1 MAENKAGF
9 LTRIRN
15 GLGVINPF
23 LGGLPSPVYKEPTY
37 KNLNTNISPVQLQ
50 RLRHDVQMWR
60 EAIVEAENAWY
71 PHRVRMQRLFID
83 TQLNGHVAAC
93 MERRKDLTLLRDFC
107 VYNDDDTENEDVTRM
122 LQSKWFHD
130 IINYSL
136 DALFYGYSLVGLGDI
151 EDGKFKDINLVRRW
165 NISPDR
171 LNVTRLVYSLSG
183 FNFLEDPYKDWHIW
197 VKTPTETGQSPC
209 GYGLLYKVAIY
220 EIFMRNILGYNGDFV
235 ELFAQPYRVGKTL
248 KTEEN
253 ERNELAKALQ
263 DMGSAGWAIIDNM
276 DSIEFL
282 ESSLGGNGYKG
293 YADLEMRCTKMI
305 SKVLLGHADA
315 LDSVPGKL
323 GSSNGEENPVYQ
335 ALEDKQT
342 KDGRFIEEL
351 VNDQIIPKLRVLGFP
366 IPEGVHFCFSNDA
379 ETEEVKLKERENGK
393 AFADIALT
401 LKNAGL
407 KMDEKYFTE
416 MTGIPVT
423 DMPIPAPMPNLAIS
437 DKIKAKL
444 DKIYK

>member
-1 MAENKAGF
+1 MAENKPGL
-9 LTRIRN
+9 LTRIKN

-23 LGGLPSPVYKEPTY
+23 LGGLPSPVYKEPTD

-60 EAIVEAENAWY
+60 EAVVEAENAWY

-83 TQLNGHVAAC
+83 TQLNGHVFAC
-93 MERRKDLTLLRDFC
+93 IERRKDLTLLRDFC
-107 VYNDDDTENEDVTRM
+107 VYNQDGTENEEVTKM
-122 LQSKWFHD
+122 LETKWFTD

-136 DALFYGYSLVGLGDI
+136 DALFYGYSLVALGDI
-151 EDGKFKDINLVRRW
+151 EDGKFKDISIVRRW

-197 VKTPTETGQSPC
+197 VKTPSETGQSPC
-209 GYGLLYKVAIY
+209 GYGLLYKVAMY
-220 EIFMRNILGYNGDFV
+220 EIFMRNVMGYNGDFV
-235 ELFAQPYRVGKTL
+235 ELFAQPYRVGKTT
-248 KTEEN
+248 KTEEA
-253 ERNELAKALQ
+253 ERAELARALQ
-263 DMGSAGWAIIDNM
+263 DMGSSGWAIIDNM

-282 ESSLGGNGYKG
+282 ESSLGANGYKG
-293 YADLEMRCTKMI
+293 YADLELRCIKMI

-323 GSSNGEENPVYQ
+323 GAGSGEENPVYQ

-342 KDGRFIEEL
+342 KDGRFIEDL
-351 VNDQIIPKLRVLGFP
+351 VNDQVIPKLRTLGFA
-366 IPEGVHFCFSNDA
+366 IPEGVTFCFSNDA
-379 ETEEVKLKERENGK
+379 ESEEVKEKERENGK
-393 AFADIALT
+393 TFADIALT

-407 KMDEKYFTE
+407 TMDEKYFTE
-416 MTGIPVT
+416 MTGIPVVKAE
-423 DMPIPAPMPNLAIS
+423 PVAPVTPFNN
-437 DKIKAKL
+437 KIQNRL
-444 DKIYK
+444 DELYK